1 MDILEEKYSRLIQEE
16 KALLDLLSS
25 EARALNYEELLDK
38 LKTVRE
44 NLENLFS
51 IVFIGEFSTGKSSV
65 INALLGER
73 ILPEGITPTTD
84 KITIL
89 KYGDIKEEYQE
100 NGNYCISIPENRLKG
115 FVIVDTPGT
124 NVTIEQHEQIT
135 QEFIPKADIV
145 FFVIGAERA
154 VTGSEAKLIK
164 FIKEDWLKNI
174 VFLLNKTDI
183 TESEEELQKLFQYS
197 EGEIHRI
204 FKIKPLIIPV
214 SAKLAIQAK
223 QFKNPEIYSRSGFD
237 KLEEYIFR
245 TLGEEERIRMKIKG
259 SSDIAISLSLE
270 TEKALSSHLDKI
282 SGDTER
288 LGEFESRLEGM
299 KGEVLE
305 NSKQFT
311 ERIRSRLLEFK
322 TKGIEFIDELIRFE
336 NVIKLIRK
344 EKVAKEFESQVSSQT
359 VKELEKDLEA
369 MVGWAERSSRT
380 LMDSAIDFYRKSI
393 QPESLKDG
401 TGFSSSRMQLIDT
414 VRSELELRRKQID
427 PAILG
432 GNLVDSARGAV
443 ASVLGVQVGSLALG
457 AAVVSAFSSLIV
469 DVTGILTT
477 IAIMA
482 TAFAILPKKRRDAM
496 KEFSTKVDTLIEELT
511 GSVSSQFERD
521 LDGIKLQIL
530 DSLIPLKNF
539 YKTQQKK
546 LIEARK
552 RVEEIEGKFGE
563 IRNAVS
569 NL

>member
-1 MDILEEKYSRLIQEE
+1 MQIIDEKYSRLILEE
-16 KALLDLLSS
+16 KALLESLSP
-25 EARALNYEELLDK
+25 EIRTLNYEELQNK
-38 LKTVRE
+38 LKVVRE
-44 NLENLFS
+44 NLEQLFS

-65 INALLGER
+65 INALLGEK

-89 KYGDIKEEYQE
+89 KHGDVREEYLE
-100 NGNYCISIPENRLKG
+100 NGNYYISIPENRLKG
-115 FVIVDTPGT
+115 FVMVDTPGT

-154 VTGSEAKLIK
+154 MTGSEAKLIK

-174 VFLLNKTDI
+174 VFLLNKIDIAETD
-183 TESEEELQKLFQYS
+183 EELNKLILYS
-197 EGEIHRI
+197 EGEIERI
-204 FKIKPLIIPV
+204 FKIKPFLMPV
-214 SAKLAIQAK
+214 SAKFAIQGK
-223 QFKNPEIYSRSGFD
+223 QFKNPELYSRSGFQRLD
-237 KLEEYIFR
+237 EYIFK
-245 TLGEEERIRMKIKG
+245 TLGEEERIKMKIKG
-259 SSDIAISLSLE
+259 SSEIALNLCSE
-270 TEKALSSHLDKI
+270 TEKALSAHLDKI

-288 LGEFESRLEGM
+288 LGEFEIRLEGM

-336 NVIKLIRK
+336 NVLKLIRK
-344 EKVAKEFESQVSSQT
+344 EKVAKEFESKVSSQT
-359 VKELEKDLEA
+359 VKELEKDLDA
-369 MVGWAERSSRT
+369 MVIWAERSSRT
-380 LMDSAIDFYRKSI
+380 LMDSAIDFYRKAI
-393 QPESLKDG
+393 QPESLRDG
-401 TGFSSSRMQLIDT
+401 TGFSSNRMQLIDT

-427 PAILG
+427 PTILG

-457 AAVVSAFSSLIV
+457 AAVISAFSSLIV
-469 DVTGILTT
+469 DITGILTT

-496 KEFSTKVDTLIEELT
+496 REFSTKVDTLIQELI
-511 GSVSSQFERD
+511 GSISSQFERD
-521 LDGIKLQIL
+521 VDGIKTQVL
-530 DSLIPLKNF
+530 DSLIPLKTF

-546 LIEARK
+546 LTESK
-552 RVEEIEGKFGE
+552 ERVEEIEGKFRE
-563 IRNAVS
+563 IWDSVS
-569 NL
+569 